1 MPPTMPKG
9 LESYLSALMER
20 SAHDALIFSER
31 IAKATSVMGN
41 AGMSAS
47 AISIALND
55 DLVRGGKIFGELTNS
70 IKSGINEGVN
80 QSGRLGQVEQ
90 YPPGE
95 KNYSWVT
102 VGGHKV
108 CPDCDAR
115 TGDVKTWDEWV
126 GEGLPGSGW
135 SICGGHCYCVLDPV
149 GKWDSRIE
157 GTPPGVKEPGATMR
171 PKAPTGSKMEKRLY
185 KEYKLT
191 KRQIAK
197 YERTL
202 KLDTPSGRALLKDLN
217 MTREQVYAELDA
229 VRGKLSKI
237 AHTKDKYYNAKTG
250 KWTKDRALLHEK
262 IARDVV
268 NKGKVATKGDPEF
281 LMTGGYP
288 GSGKSTMLKQ
298 AFPGY
303 KKKFV
308 HIDSDL
314 VKDLL
319 AQYDGMEK
327 VGWRAAA
334 YHRESKAVLNR
345 IFDLARSEKRHILFD
360 GTMKS
365 SGKML
370 RKIADYKKAGY
381 KMRAAFADLPMEQS
395 MHRAIARYFGDSG
408 RFVDPIYI
416 ATHGNLNIA
425 TFEELKKL
433 VEFWMHYNTNV
444 AKYADA
450 LLVNSFP

>member
-1 MPPTMPKG
+1 VPPAIPIG
-9 LESYLSALMER
+9 LEDYLAALMER
-20 SAHDALIFSER
+20 SLHDALIFSER
-31 IAKATSVMGN
+31 IAKATSVMSE
-41 AGMSAS
+41 AGMTAD
-47 AISIALND
+47 AISIALNE
-55 DLVRGGKIFGELTNS
+55 DLIRGGKIFGELSNS

-80 QSGRLGQVEQ
+80 QSGRLGQAEQ

-102 VGGHKV
+102 VAGHKV

-115 TGDVKTWDEWV
+115 TGEVKTWDDWV
-126 GEGLPGSGW
+126 GEGLPGAGW

-149 GKWDSRIE
+149 GKWDKSID
-157 GTPPGVKEPGATMR
+157 GTPPGVKEPGATIR
-171 PKAPTGSKMEKRLY
+171 PKAPTGSKMEKRFY
-185 KEYKLT
+185 KQYKLT
-191 KRQIAK
+191 KNQIAK

-202 KLDTPSGRALLKDLN
+202 KLDTPSGRALLKKLK
-217 MTREQVYAELDA
+217 MTREQVYAELET

-237 AHTKDKYYNAKTG
+237 THTKDKYYNAKTG

-262 IARDVV
+262 IARKVV
-268 NKGKVATKGDPEF
+268 NEGKVATKGDPEF

-308 HIDSDL
+308 RIDSDR

-334 YHRESKAVLNR
+334 YHREAASVLDL
-345 IFDLARSEKRHILFD
+345 IFDLAKYENRHILYD
-360 GTMKS
+360 GTMGS
-365 SGKML
+365 HRKMI

-381 KMRAAFADLPMEQS
+381 KMRSAFADLPMEQS
-395 MHRAIARYFGDSG
+395 IQRAIARYFGESG

-416 ATHGNLNIA
+416 VTHGNNNIN
-425 TFEELKKL
+425 TFNRLKRL
-433 VEFWMHYNTNV
+433 VASWIRYDTNV
-444 AKYADA
+444 PLHSDS
-450 LLVNSFP
+450 LLLDSFP

>member
-1 MPPTMPKG
+1 MPPAIPKG
-9 LESYLSALMER
+9 LEDYLTALMER
-20 SAHDALIFSER
+20 SLHDAVIFTER
-31 IAKATSVMGN
+31 IAKATSVMSQ
-41 AGMSAS
+41 AGMSAD

-55 DLVRGGKIFGELTNS
+55 DFVRGGKIFGELSNS

-80 QSGRLGQVEQ
+80 QSGRLGQSEQ
-90 YPPGE
+90 YPPGD

-102 VGGHKV
+102 VAGHKV

-115 TGDVKTWDEWV
+115 TGEVKTWDDWV

-149 GKWDSRIE
+149 GKWDSRID
-157 GTPPGVKEPGATMR
+157 GTPPGVKEPGATIR
-171 PKAPTGSKMEKRLY
+171 PKAPTGSKMEKKYY

-191 KRQIAK
+191 KKQIAK

-202 KLDTPSGRALLKDLN
+202 KLDTPSGKALLKRLGK
-217 MTREQVYAELDA
+217 TREQVYAELDA
-229 VRGKLSKI
+229 ARLKVSKLGD
-237 AHTKDKYYNAKTG
+237 TKDKYYNAKTG
-250 KWTKDRALLHEK
+250 KYTKDRAQQHAR
-262 IARDVV
+262 IARKIVDDSQ
-268 NKGKVATKGDPEF
+268 VATTGDPEF

-314 VKDLL
+314 IKDLL
-319 AQYDGMEK
+319 AQYDGIDK

-334 YHRESKAVLNR
+334 YHREADAVIAR
-345 IFDLARSEKRHILFD
+345 IFRLARKENRHILFD
-360 GTMKS
+360 GTMKNNK
-365 SGKML
+365 KML
-370 RKIADYKKAGY
+370 ELIADYKKAGY

-395 MHRAIARYFGDSG
+395 IQRAIGRYYGESG

-416 ATHGNLNIA
+416 VTHGNQNLA
-425 TFEELKKL
+425 TFESLKDL
-433 VEFWMHYNTNV
+433 VESWIHYNTNV
-444 AKYADA
+444 ARGADA